1 MTASYQLTVTEAQLQ
16 CIMAAT
22 DLYQRVQL
30 GQWQEIMTSLPLQK
44 PVDWQLLRDTFD
56 SMSSLLAPHCID
68 NVDGKGSSLGVGHPA
83 LPADNSIAYDI
94 HRTIRHKLAWQRAV
108 SEGIVASETSARKW
122 PEMLT
127 VDYDAPMKWSTEPL
141 PTIEQLP

>member
-1 MTASYQLTVTEAQLQ
+1 
-16 CIMAAT
+16 
-22 DLYQRVQL
+22 
-30 GQWQEIMTSLPLQK
+30 MTSLPLQK
-44 PVDWQLLRDTFD
+44 PVDWQLLRDAFD

>member
-1 MTASYQLTVTEAQLQ
+1 
-16 CIMAAT
+16 
-22 DLYQRVQL
+22 
-30 GQWQEIMTSLPLQK
+30 
-44 PVDWQLLRDTFD
+44 
-56 SMSSLLAPHCID
+56 MSSLLAPHCID
-68 NVDGKGSSLGVGHPA
+68 NVDGKGLSLGVGHPA

-122 PEMLT
+122 PEMLH

>member
-1 MTASYQLTVTEAQLQ
+1 MTSYSVTLTEAQLQ

>member
-1 MTASYQLTVTEAQLQ
+1 MTSYSVTLTEAQLR

-30 GQWQEIMTSLPLQK
+30 GQWQEIMTSLPLEK
-44 PVDWQLLRDTFD
+44 PVNWALLHDAFDT
-56 SMSSLLAPHCID
+56 MSSLLAPHCID
-68 NVDGKGSSLGVGHPA
+68 SVDGKGSSLGVGHPA
-83 LPADNSIAYDI
+83 LPVDNSIAYDI

-108 SEGIVASETSARKW
+108 AEGIIASETSARKW

-127 VDYDAPMKWSTEPL
+127 VDYDPPMKWSTEPL